1 MADTST
7 ELELGAEDG
16 AEDRPDIGPEST
28 PEPDS
33 EQSPATPGDTE
44 AAVDLEADTG
54 DDALL
59 TPEESENLE
68 SAETPD
74 SPEEADVA
82 VDDGDASDD
91 ETENAPAEDDIEEP
105 ADEAA
110 LAEDDVEKSADEAAP
125 VEDELEETAEE
136 AEPAED
142 ELEETA
148 EEAEPAEDAEVIE
161 AEEEPEDDIELEDA
175 AEVTEAQKWEDEAEA
190 APDTTP
196 PATLENRYDIYP
208 GRPLPDLDSPSAR
221 AFEAEDRMQPQLKLF
236 ALICIPGL
244 PIRWDELL
252 DIEGIDLPGNLAL
265 AAYGN
270 IDWQIQNQKCLAL
283 IYERPLGGHVDILL
297 KDPHEPE
304 YKKIDA
310 LRLVA
315 ETGIRALKS
324 LQERELTHRS
334 IRPDNIF
341 FLDDDH
347 EEVVFGEF
355 ISSPPG
361 FDQPVAFETIERGMA
376 DEGGRGIG
384 SIAEDIY
391 ALGATLAF
399 FLQRQNPVRGKSKE
413 QLLLAKMSTNS
424 YQILVGK
431 TILTATMLEPI
442 RGMLND
448 DQGERWGFDE
458 LDMWLSGRR
467 VAPTQTA
474 PVQKSQRPFRF
485 GDFDHTQP
493 RTLAYSM
500 SDRRESALKL
510 IKDGSIEQWYSR
522 GLENSEMATAVA
534 AAVETADA
542 LAETDPNADELLL
555 SRILILM
562 DPKAPITFKNIKYM
576 SDGFGYALGVEVLRE
591 GNIKT
596 YAESIVNQV
605 PGIWYEISDGA
616 AASQFSELEFYTRLR
631 GYLQKAGPGYG
642 IERCL
647 YETIPGHACRSPLI
661 AMQNVSVIEE
671 ILPTLDAAEKMA
683 DTKKS
688 PVDRHLAAFI
698 AARTEGSIESQLGQ
712 LGDLDETFQILGML
726 RLLVELQDR
735 MNTGTLL
742 GLTKWVGGLMG
753 PVIKLYHSRSTRRDI
768 EADVPRIVRSGDLS
782 ELLGLLDDPVTRKKD
797 ELEYLAALEE
807 FEEAEEEVLGIE
819 ENTGPGSEAAL
830 RTSNQVAAVTSIL
843 IMIFIIS
850 LIIMAG

>member
-7 ELELGAEDG
+7 ELESGAEIG
-16 AEDRPDIGPEST
+16 EEDQPDIGPGSG

-33 EQSPATPGDTE
+33 GQSSAAPSEPEAE
-44 AAVDLEADTG
+44 AAQNTDAADEPP
-54 DDALL
+54 AASEEIENPEIAEL
-59 TPEESENLE
+59 T
-68 SAETPD
+68 D
-74 SPEEADVA
+74 SPEEADVS
-82 VDDGDASDD
+82 VDDDDAGDS
-91 ETENAPAEDDIEEP
+91 EVENA
-105 ADEAA
+105 
-110 LAEDDVEKSADEAAP
+110 AAP
-125 VEDELEETAEE
+125 VDHEISTDDVVLTDDDEEEETTEESDIPDEAEEIEVEEE
-136 AEPAED
+136 AENEV
-142 ELEETA
+142 EIEEIA
-148 EEAEPAEDAEVIE
+148 G
-161 AEEEPEDDIELEDA
+161 
-175 AEVTEAQKWEDEAEA
+175 VTEAQKWEDETEV
-190 APDTTP
+190 APDSTP
-196 PATLENRYDIYP
+196 PVTLSNRYDIYP

-236 ALICIPGL
+236 ALICIPGM
-244 PIRWDELL
+244 PVRWEEMLE
-252 DIEGIDLPGNLAL
+252 IEGRDLPGNMAL

-270 IDWQIQNQKCLAL
+270 IDWQLQNQKCLAL
-283 IYERPLGGHVDILL
+283 IYERPLGGHVDLLL
-297 KDPHEPE
+297 KDPHAPE

-310 LRLVA
+310 LRLIA
-315 ETGIRALKS
+315 ETGIKALIS
-324 LQERELTHRS
+324 LRERDISHRS

-347 EEVVFGEF
+347 EEVVLGEF

-361 FDQPVAFETIERGMA
+361 FDQPVVFETIERGMA
-376 DEGGRGIG
+376 DEGGRGSG
-384 SIAEDIY
+384 TLAEDIY

-413 QLLLAKMSTNS
+413 QLLLAKMTTNS

-448 DQGERWGFDE
+448 DEGERWGFDE

-467 VAPTQTA
+467 VPPTQTV

-500 SDRRESALKL
+500 SDRRESALKM

-522 GLENSEMATAVA
+522 GLENSEMANAVA
-534 AAVETADA
+534 AAVETANA
-542 LAETDPNADELLL
+542 LAETDPDADELLL
-555 SRILILM
+555 TRVLMLM
-562 DPKAPITFKNIKYM
+562 DPKAPVTYKNVKFM
-576 SDGFGYALGVEVLRE
+576 TDGFGYALGVEVLRD

-605 PGIWYEISDGA
+605 PGIWFEISDGA
-616 AASQFSELEFYTRLR
+616 AASQFTELEYFARLR
-631 GYLQKAGPGYG
+631 SYLQKAGPGYG

-661 AMQNVSVIEE
+661 AKENISTIEE

-683 DTKKS
+683 DIKKS
-688 PVDRHLAAFI
+688 PVDRHIAAFI
-698 AARTEGSIESQLGQ
+698 AARSEGSIETQLGE
-712 LGDLDETFQILGML
+712 LGDLDETIQILGML
-726 RLLVELQDR
+726 RLLVILQDR
-735 MNTGTLL
+735 MKSGTLL

-782 ELLGLLDDPVTRKKD
+782 ELLGLLDDPLTRVKD
-797 ELEYLAALEE
+797 ETEYQAALAE
-807 FEEAEEEVLGIE
+807 FEEAEDEVNEIE
-819 ENTGPGSEAAL
+819 ENTGPGSETAM

-843 IMIFIIS
+843 IMIFILS